1 MTATTA
7 DSDVPDWHA
16 PGVLHVVAADP
27 EALQKGLD
35 AAVLQLRETAAN
47 RSQRGILITRLSRSL
62 FSVEVSADVP
72 YGTTMEKDRWQRHAA
87 STEAGTGDVACQ

>member
-16 PGVLHVVAADP
+16 PGVLHVVAANP

-35 AAVLQLRETAAN
+35 AAVLQLRETAVDGD
-47 RSQRGILITRLSRSL
+47 RCGILVTRRSRSL

-72 YGTTMEKDRWQRHAA
+72 YGTTMEKDRWQRHVA
-87 STEAGTGDVACQ
+87 STEAGTGDVAGQ